1 MDVVHE
7 CDGQTVCIAYTLH
20 LHAVR
25 RAVRKHY
32 ELTKVGLIR
41 LLQCKLCTLW
51 VKKLDPFSFEHNFDI
66 YCPILIFFHYSDRN

>member
-1 MDVVHE
+1 MWIRNTSWDMDVVHE

-41 LLQCKLCTLW
+41 LT
-51 VKKLDPFSFEHNFDI
+51 V
-66 YCPILIFFHYSDRN
+66 